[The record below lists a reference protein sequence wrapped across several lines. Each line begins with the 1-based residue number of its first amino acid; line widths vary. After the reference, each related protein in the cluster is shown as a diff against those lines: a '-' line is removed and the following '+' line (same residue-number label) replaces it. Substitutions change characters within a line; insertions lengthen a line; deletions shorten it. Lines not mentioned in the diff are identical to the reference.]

1 MSSGVLEMFCVSIQ
15 VIVIWVNIYVKI
27 LLSFSLKICML
38 YLNSIVNNN
47 FKNIQQNLLKSLF
60 LFSKFFSL
68 EITKFCVLVNPF
80 RNILFRYRQMH
91 MYI

>member
-1 MSSGVLEMFCVSIQ
+1 MGEYLCKNS
-15 VIVIWVNIYVKI
+15 
-27 LLSFSLKICML
+27 LSFSLKICML